1 MWYRRDRTHACH
13 APTVPTTTGTCTTGS
28 PRKPIPR
35 AHPLRSPFRSVPRPV
50 PFPHLAREKERQ
62 KKTVSK
68 DDPCPN
74 IAKSSR
80 TLLRLARGSCKT
92 NCSISRAAA
101 AASSFFVTR
110 QCPNRKRFSFLFLF
124 FPPPSPVSPLFLVL
138 LGVLGPTHR
147 IGDVVFVMLASPPT
161 ARNAGA
167 TVARRWCGGGE
178 GDYRCV

>member
-1 MWYRRDRTHACH
+1 MTRQAVWYRRDRTHACH

-110 QCPNRKRFSFLFLF
+110 QCPNRETFFLPF
-124 FPPPSPVSPLFLVL
+124 FILPAPLPGIPFVPRSPGGARSD
-138 LGVLGPTHR
+138 TSHR
-147 IGDVVFVMLASPPT
+147 
-161 ARNAGA
+161 
-167 TVARRWCGGGE
+167 
-178 GDYRCV
+178 